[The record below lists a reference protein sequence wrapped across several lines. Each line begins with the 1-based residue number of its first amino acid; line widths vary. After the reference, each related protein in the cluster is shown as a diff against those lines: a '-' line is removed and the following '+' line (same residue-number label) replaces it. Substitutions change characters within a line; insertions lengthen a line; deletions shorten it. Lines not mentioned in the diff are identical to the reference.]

1 MDKSVN
7 RFTSNHRVEL
17 TERGKAQAL
26 EAGRLFRRFLESKC
40 LDDNSDHPNP
50 RSISFYTSP
59 YSRARETCS
68 NIIEGIKDLENVE
81 YNVYEEPRMR
91 EQDFGNYQSKADEME
106 KIWEERAQY
115 GHFFYRIPHGESA
128 ADVFDRISSFN
139 ETLFRKFEQP
149 DFPNI
154 LVLVTHGIWARV
166 FLMRWFKWSY
176 EQFESLKNIP
186 HCQYLIMKKQ
196 QENDRY
202 ELKSHLE
209 TWDEVPDDE
218 LNDEI
223 ESEVKEEVCFN
234 VKNKLLNPQDFDI
247 SVIIEAQANAIIAN
261 RKKNLK
267 IQEAFN
273 RIRDHSPFEMRTKE
287 RKARSK
293 ERNDGNFTLCEQYK

>member
-1 MDKSVN
+1 
-7 RFTSNHRVEL
+7 
-17 TERGKAQAL
+17 
-26 EAGRLFRRFLESKC
+26 
-40 LDDNSDHPNP
+40 
-50 RSISFYTSP
+50 
-59 YSRARETCS
+59 
-68 NIIEGIKDLENVE
+68 
-81 YNVYEEPRMR
+81 
-91 EQDFGNYQSKADEME
+91 
-106 KIWEERAQY
+106 
-115 GHFFYRIPHGESA
+115 
-128 ADVFDRISSFN
+128 
-139 ETLFRKFEQP
+139 
-149 DFPNI
+149 
-154 LVLVTHGIWARV
+154 
-166 FLMRWFKWSY
+166 
-176 EQFESLKNIP
+176 
-186 HCQYLIMKKQ
+186 MKKQ